1 MHSSSK
7 LLRWVLLLF
16 YRKLDIELLISFCHW
31 IIHSERCCYRYQRVP
46 GNNSDCYV
54 SESSTAV
61 LRCEIFAPHDSNNTS
76 LATLKWYR
84 IIESIVEDISY
95 KYESSM
101 MIATIAVNSSNSPI
115 NGLFQH
121 NYKLTIGSI
130 NSSDS
135 GIYFCQISA
144 DGFCF
149 IPSAYVNITV
159 NTSLNGNG
167 CSSVNYQRSPVC
179 ALNNPSSCQVTP
191 TPPFLVNNSTPTV
204 MANIALTSLISPVAI
219 PRIPHHQ
226 PTLQCWLVH
235 YHLSLLC

>member
-1 MHSSSK
+1 M
-7 LLRWVLLLF
+7 
-16 YRKLDIELLISFCHW
+16 
-31 IIHSERCCYRYQRVP
+31 SE
-46 GNNSDCYV
+46 GG
-54 SESSTAV
+54 TAV
-61 LRCEIFAPHDSNNTS
+61 LRCIVYAPRDSHNTS
-76 LATLKWYR
+76 LATIKWYR
-84 IIESIVEDISY
+84 RIESVIEDISDR
-95 KYESSM
+95 YENSVVFAQIASS
-101 MIATIAVNSSNSPI
+101 SSNSPI
-115 NGLFQH
+115 NGLFEDRYQ
-121 NYKLTIGSI
+121 LIIRTV

-135 GIYFCQISA
+135 GVYWCHLSA
-144 DGFCF
+144 DGLCF
-149 IPSAYVNITV
+149 IPSAYVNITA

-167 CSSVNYQRSPVC
+167 CSSVNYQRSAVC